1 MQKDERKF
9 CMEMHCRQKLAGRWY
24 WMEGAIFECPEDWA
38 KWLPSGIH
46 RAERPEELAGREW
59 SILALMGKEACSLN
73 SELLRCR
80 ILLVPGNVS
89 PSYLARIQAE
99 YVITYGLSP
108 RDSLTLSSLTDP
120 VLCVQ
125 RILPRPDGAL
135 IEPREFPLPELPAS
149 AAELLPL
156 LGLRL
161 LQMPLTENIFLSY
174 DKLSK

>member
-1 MQKDERKF
+1 
-9 CMEMHCRQKLAGRWY
+9 
-24 WMEGAIFECPEDWA
+24 MEGAIFECPKKWA

-46 RAERPEELAGREW
+46 RAEQPEELMGREW
-59 SILALMGKEACSLN
+59 SILALMGGKASALD

-80 ILLVPGNVS
+80 ILLVSGNVS

-99 YVITYGLSP
+99 CVITYGLSP
-108 RDSLTLSSLTDP
+108 RDSLTLSSLTAP

-135 IEPREFPLPELPAS
+135 IEPREVPLPELPAS

-161 LQMPLTENIFLSY
+161 LQMPLTESVFL
-174 DKLSK
+174 